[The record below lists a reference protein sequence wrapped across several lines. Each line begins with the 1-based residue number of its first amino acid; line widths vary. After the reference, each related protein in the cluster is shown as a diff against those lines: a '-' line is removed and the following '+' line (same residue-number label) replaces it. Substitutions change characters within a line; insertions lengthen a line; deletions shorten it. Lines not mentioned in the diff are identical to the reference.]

1 MPISPNFTSIY
12 TQRFEIDYFDCDTN
26 AQLKIVDLCKMIQM
40 ASSTHAVLGGISFWD
55 LQEANQS
62 WVVYKFR
69 VEIDRMPKWQERID
83 ITTWIETLDGI
94 RSVRNFEVRCKG
106 ELIASASSMW
116 VIMNTVRRRPEM
128 MAIAHDHFTKHE
140 GKTSISGEF
149 TTFDKKVDTTHLV
162 TDMVRYSDLDMVNHV
177 TNIKYLEWV
186 INALKAN
193 NTAPENISIIDMHFN
208 KELRFNQQYHIA
220 QSTTNQKHYL
230 INSEE
235 GNLSFQC
242 VIE

>member
-12 TQRFEIDYFDCDTN
+12 TQSFDIDYFDCDIN
-26 AQLKIVDLCKMIQM
+26 AQLKTVDLCKMIQM
-40 ASSTHAVLGGISFWD
+40 ASSNHAVLGGISFWD

-94 RSVRNFEVRCKG
+94 RSVRNFEVHCNG

-116 VIMNTVRRRPEM
+116 VIMNTVRRRPEV
-128 MAIAHDHFTKHE
+128 MAITHDHFTKHE
-140 GKTSISGEF
+140 DKKSIKGEF
-149 TTFDKKVDTTHLV
+149 TTFDKNPKVNHLV
-162 TDMVRYSDLDMVNHV
+162 TDSVKYSDLDMVNHV

-186 INALKAN
+186 INALKAKD
-193 NTAPENISIIDMHFN
+193 TAPTDISVIDMHFN
-208 KELRFNQQYHIA
+208 KELRFNQQYSIA
-220 QSTTNQKHYL
+220 QSVNQNNHYL

>member
-12 TQRFEIDYFDCDTN
+12 TQSFDIDYFDCDIN
-26 AQLKIVDLCKMIQM
+26 AQLKLVDLCKMIQM

-69 VEIDRMPKWQERID
+69 VEINKMPKWQERID

-94 RSVRNFEVRCKG
+94 RSVRNFEVHCNG
-106 ELIASASSMW
+106 ELIATASSMW

-128 MAIAHDHFTKHE
+128 MAIPSEHFTKHE
-140 GKTSISGEF
+140 GKKSIKGEF
-149 TTFDKKVDTTHLV
+149 TTFDKKPESNHLV
-162 TDMVRYSDLDMVNHV
+162 TDTVRYSDLDMVNHV

-186 INALKAN
+186 INALKAS
-193 NTAPENISIIDMHFN
+193 NTASKEVSVVDMHFN
-208 KELRFNQQYHIA
+208 KELRFNQQYDIT
-220 QSTTNQKHYL
+220 QSISNPTHYL

-242 VIE
+242 VIG